1 MTQQDKAVETLL
13 ELGNPAE
20 RRTRA
25 ELLDRALQ
33 TAQMLMDADAV
44 VILNPSS
51 RRGHRLA
58 LHNGSAVPAVLPPP
72 ANGSEV
78 VRRFAT
84 SVEPIAL
91 GELSDDGPIAEADS
105 CPGIEP
111 GPVMFLPLR
120 QRDPAV
126 GYIAIYRRRGR
137 ARFTVGDVRVML
149 MLAAYLSSALECQRT
164 ASGVQKNSLTDDLTE
179 VYNARFLKAAL
190 RREFTRASRFG
201 QELSVILIDVD
212 RLSEH
217 NQENGEMRGSILLR
231 EIASVL
237 AAQVRA
243 FDILAK
249 HDDDEF
255 MLLLPETGLEGALEV
270 AERARLA
277 VERHTFSQVTSVAVT
292 VSMGVGSFPR
302 EGADEKAVVAKARR
316 ALALAKERGRNR
328 VETLVRE
335 AA

>member
-1 MTQQDKAVETLL
+1 MSQQDRALEMLL
-13 ELGNPAE
+13 ELGNPAD

-33 TAQMLMDADAV
+33 AARLLMDADAV
-44 VILNPSS
+44 IILNPSS

-58 LHNGSAVPAVLPPP
+58 LHSGSTVPAVIPPP
-72 ANGSEV
+72 PGGSEV
-78 VRRFAT
+78 VRRFAE
-84 SVEPIAL
+84 SCEPLVLA
-91 GELSDDGPIAEADS
+91 ELSDDGPVLEADG

-111 GPVMFLPLR
+111 GPVLFVPLR

-126 GYIAIYRRRGR
+126 GYIAVYRRRGR
-137 ARFTVGDVRVML
+137 ARFSVAEVRVML
-149 MLAAYLSSALECQRT
+149 MLSAYLSFALESQRLS
-164 ASGVQKNSLTDDLTE
+164 SGAQKQSLTDDLTE

-190 RREFTRASRFG
+190 RREFLRAGRFG

-212 RLSEH
+212 HLSVH
-217 NQENGEMRGSILLR
+217 NQESGELRGSILLR

-237 AAQVRA
+237 VAQVRA

-255 MLLLPETGLEGALEV
+255 MLLLPETGIAGGMEV
-270 AERARLA
+270 AERVRLA
-277 VERHTFSQVTSVAVT
+277 VEKHEFSQATSTAVT
-292 VSMGVGSFPR
+292 VSLGVGSFPR
-302 EGADEKAVVAKARR
+302 EGTDEKAVVAKARR
-316 ALALAKERGRNR
+316 ALLRAKERGRNR
-328 VETLVRE
+328 VETLMKE

>member
-13 ELGNPAE
+13 DLGNPAE
-20 RRTRA
+20 RRSRA

-33 TAQMLMDADAV
+33 TAQLLMDADAV

-58 LHNGSAVPAVLPPP
+58 LHSGSAVPSVLPPP
-72 ANGSEV
+72 AGGSEV
-78 VRRFAT
+78 ARRLAQAA
-84 SVEPIAL
+84 EPLVL
-91 GELSDDGPIAEADS
+91 GELSDDGPVAEADG

-126 GYIAIYRRRGR
+126 GYIAVYRRRGR
-137 ARFTVGDVRVML
+137 ARFTVGDVRVVL
-149 MLAAYLSSALECQRT
+149 MLAAYLSSALESQRM
-164 ASGVQKNSLTDDLTE
+164 ASGVQKQSLTDDLTE

-190 RREFTRASRFG
+190 RREFLRAGRFG
-201 QELSVILIDVD
+201 QELSVVLIDVD
-212 RLSEH
+212 HLSAH
-217 NQENGEMRGSILLR
+217 NEESGELRGSILLR
-231 EIASVL
+231 EIASLL
-237 AAQVRA
+237 AQQVRA
-243 FDILAK
+243 FDTLAK

-277 VERHTFSQVTSVAVT
+277 VEKHTFSQATSTAVT

-316 ALALAKERGRNR
+316 ALVLAKQRGRNR